1 MVLNATEWVENYI
14 GVDIQKEIVITYKF
28 AAFKGADQLF
38 RISSVGRMCQIEYET
53 AGRNVVNTQT
63 VYAGEDVDIMVTEI
77 DRLLCRRYGKIVYFH
92 SKSKESERNLR
103 LLFIFKKN

>member
-1 MVLNATEWVENYI
+1 M
-14 GVDIQKEIVITYKF
+14 ITYKF

-63 VYAGEDVDIMVTEI
+63 VYAGEDLDIMVTEI
-77 DRLLCRRYGKIVYFH
+77 DREYYLCGIEEYWKMLNEQKEVYL
-92 SKSKESERNLR
+92 S
-103 LLFIFKKN
+103 

>member
-1 MVLNATEWVENYI
+1 MVLNATEWVENHI

-28 AAFKGADQLF
+28 AAFRGADQLF

-63 VYAGEDVDIMVTEI
+63 VYAGEDLDIMVTEI
-77 DRLLCRRYGKIVYFH
+77 DREYYLCGIEEYWKMLNEQKEVYL
-92 SKSKESERNLR
+92 S
-103 LLFIFKKN
+103 

>member
-1 MVLNATEWVENYI
+1 MVLNATEWVENHI

-63 VYAGEDVDIMVTEI
+63 VYAGEDLDIMVTEI
-77 DRLLCRRYGKIVYFH
+77 DREYYLCGIEEYWKMLNEQKEVYL
-92 SKSKESERNLR
+92 S
-103 LLFIFKKN
+103 

>member
-63 VYAGEDVDIMVTEI
+63 VYAGEDLDIMVTEI
-77 DRLLCRRYGKIVYFH
+77 DREYYLCGIEEYWKMLNEQKEVYL
-92 SKSKESERNLR
+92 S
-103 LLFIFKKN
+103 

>member
-1 MVLNATEWVENYI
+1 MVLNATEWVETHI

-63 VYAGEDVDIMVTEI
+63 VYAGEDLDIMVTEI
-77 DRLLCRRYGKIVYFH
+77 DREYYLCGIEEYWKMLNEQKEVYL
-92 SKSKESERNLR
+92 S
-103 LLFIFKKN
+103 

>member
-1 MVLNATEWVENYI
+1 MVLNATEWVENHI

-53 AGRNVVNTQT
+53 AGRNSKGEWCRGADTRSFWMRGIPES
-63 VYAGEDVDIMVTEI
+63 AGGCGMS
-77 DRLLCRRYGKIVYFH
+77 L
-92 SKSKESERNLR
+92 
-103 LLFIFKKN
+103 

>member
-1 MVLNATEWVENYI
+1 MVLNATEWVENHI

-63 VYAGEDVDIMVTEI
+63 VYAGEDLDIMVTEI
-77 DRLLCRRYGKIVYFH
+77 DREYYLCGIEEHWKMLNEQKEVYL
-92 SKSKESERNLR
+92 S
-103 LLFIFKKN
+103 